1 VSQTLLIIVIFTL
14 YSVGKLITI
23 LIGE

>member
-1 VSQTLLIIVIFTL
+1 VSQTLRIIVIFTL